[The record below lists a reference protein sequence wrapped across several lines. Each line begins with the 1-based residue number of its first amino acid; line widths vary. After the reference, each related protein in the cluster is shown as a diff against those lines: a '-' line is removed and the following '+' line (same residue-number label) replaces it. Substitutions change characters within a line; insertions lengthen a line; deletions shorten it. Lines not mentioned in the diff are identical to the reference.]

1 MANSSTVSSGDL
13 ATATQYNNLRSD
25 VIDTS
30 TGHVHDGTNGR
41 GDAQTILQ
49 VAGSPLVVENS
60 TDATSNQ
67 VLLLRG
73 ANDTRATNDEIYI
86 SFHLDDAAGNTTE
99 FGRMTVKAIDVTNTS
114 EDGQIEFDVMKAG
127 TLTNVW
133 TLTSSSGAAMS
144 YDLNVDSVTFGT
156 ATDGTDISLTFD
168 GHAGDGVITWMEDE
182 DYFQFSDDIFMSG
195 TEKIVFNDAGEYIS
209 GDGTDLTIV
218 SSADLNLTATSDINI
233 PQDVGLTFG
242 NDAEKIE
249 GDGTDLTIAGNNIN
263 LTATADVVIPAN
275 VGITFGSG
283 EKIEGDS
290 TDLTI
295 TSGAKIN
302 LTATSDV
309 VVPANV
315 GITFGSGEK
324 IEGDNTDLTVTS
336 GAKIN
341 LTATS
346 DVVIPA
352 NIGLTFGTGEKI
364 EGDNTDLT
372 VTSGAD
378 INLTATGD
386 VNIPQ
391 DVGITFGD
399 NAEKLEGDGTDL
411 TISGNNINLTA
422 SADIVVPANI
432 GITFGSGE
440 KIEGDNTNLTVTS
453 GADINLTAT
462 GDINIPQDIGI
473 TFGDDAEKIEGDGT
487 DLTISGNNINLT
499 AAADVLIPADIGLF
513 FGNGESIEGDNTD
526 LTVTSGAKLNLTAT
540 SDVHIPKNVGIVFDD
555 NASEKIESNNTDL
568 TINSGADINLTATG
582 DINIP
587 QNIGLTFGNDAEK
600 IEGDGTDLTITG
612 NNINLTATAD
622 VVIPANVG
630 ITFGTGEKIEGDST
644 DLTITSGAD
653 IVLAATADINVPQ
666 DIGITF
672 GNDGEKI
679 EGDGTNL
686 SIASSGTL
694 TETGTTIT
702 LDSGG
707 DVVLSAAGG
716 QVTVD
721 DGTTTIFT
729 FDAAEPSITISDD
742 ADTGDL
748 FKIAVG
754 AAGATTF
761 TTVDDNTDPVPT
773 SLAHMT
779 IRPDGYLIVQ
789 QDSATMDATLDNV
802 SLIVKDFDSV
812 GNNAIAMASK
822 GAGTKPSIF
831 LGTGNNTAHMMLSTG
846 ARMQASV
853 WTGGGIPPDNTNAT
867 IMEST
872 ASTAAIYRHWYGAHY
887 FFGNAGLTAHDGGD
901 PNEYA
906 PTLLA
911 TITPSGGGD
920 NTALTPDLP
929 AVSGA
934 LGIAGG
940 IFVGQADLGTYALF
954 GNSSLA
960 LQNCL
965 LDDAAHGDVS
975 VNGGSTTLYIGL
987 DTIDVTTPSDATL
1000 KENIEDTS
1008 IDSLSILDQLQL
1020 RDFNWKSNHPNYG
1033 QQTERQ
1039 FGMVAQEVEEVLPH
1053 IVRQDEDGIRNVQY
1067 NKMIPYLVKAI
1078 QELNQELQEIKGG
1091 S

>member
-249 GDGTDLTIAGNNIN
+249 GDGIDLTIAGNNIN
-263 LTATADVVIPAN
+263 LTATADIVIPAN

-352 NIGLTFGTGEKI
+352 NIGLTFGTGEETI
-364 EGDNTDLT
+364 Q
-372 VTSGAD
+372 TS
-378 INLTATGD
+378 
-386 VNIPQ
+386 
-391 DVGITFGD
+391 
-399 NAEKLEGDGTDL
+399 
-411 TISGNNINLTA
+411 
-422 SADIVVPANI
+422 
-432 GITFGSGE
+432 
-440 KIEGDNTNLTVTS
+440 
-453 GADINLTAT
+453 
-462 GDINIPQDIGI
+462 
-473 TFGDDAEKIEGDGT
+473 
-487 DLTISGNNINLT
+487 
-499 AAADVLIPADIGLF
+499 
-513 FGNGESIEGDNTD
+513 
-526 LTVTSGAKLNLTAT
+526 
-540 SDVHIPKNVGIVFDD
+540 
-555 NASEKIESNNTDL
+555 
-568 TINSGADINLTATG
+568 
-582 DINIP
+582 
-587 QNIGLTFGNDAEK
+587 
-600 IEGDGTDLTITG
+600 
-612 NNINLTATAD
+612 
-622 VVIPANVG
+622 
-630 ITFGTGEKIEGDST
+630 
-644 DLTITSGAD
+644 
-653 IVLAATADINVPQ
+653 
-666 DIGITF
+666 
-672 GNDGEKI
+672 
-679 EGDGTNL
+679 
-686 SIASSGTL
+686 
-694 TETGTTIT
+694 
-702 LDSGG
+702 
-707 DVVLSAAGG
+707 
-716 QVTVD
+716 
-721 DGTTTIFT
+721 
-729 FDAAEPSITISDD
+729 
-742 ADTGDL
+742 
-748 FKIAVG
+748 
-754 AAGATTF
+754 
-761 TTVDDNTDPVPT
+761 
-773 SLAHMT
+773 
-779 IRPDGYLIVQ
+779 R
-789 QDSATMDATLDNV
+789 
-802 SLIVKDFDSV
+802 
-812 GNNAIAMASK
+812 
-822 GAGTKPSIF
+822 
-831 LGTGNNTAHMMLSTG
+831 
-846 ARMQASV
+846 
-853 WTGGGIPPDNTNAT
+853 
-867 IMEST
+867 
-872 ASTAAIYRHWYGAHY
+872 
-887 FFGNAGLTAHDGGD
+887 
-901 PNEYA
+901 
-906 PTLLA
+906 
-911 TITPSGGGD
+911 
-920 NTALTPDLP
+920 
-929 AVSGA
+929 
-934 LGIAGG
+934 
-940 IFVGQADLGTYALF
+940 
-954 GNSSLA
+954 
-960 LQNCL
+960 
-965 LDDAAHGDVS
+965 
-975 VNGGSTTLYIGL
+975 
-987 DTIDVTTPSDATL
+987 
-1000 KENIEDTS
+1000 
-1008 IDSLSILDQLQL
+1008 
-1020 RDFNWKSNHPNYG
+1020 
-1033 QQTERQ
+1033 
-1039 FGMVAQEVEEVLPH
+1039 
-1053 IVRQDEDGIRNVQY
+1053 
-1067 NKMIPYLVKAI
+1067 
-1078 QELNQELQEIKGG
+1078 
-1091 S
+1091 

>member
-49 VAGSPLVVENS
+49 VSGTPLVVENS
-60 TDATSNQ
+60 TDAASNQ
-67 VLLLRG
+67 VAIFRSERG
-73 ANDTRATNDEIYI
+73 ASSATDNDEIYV
-86 SFHLDDAAGNTTE
+86 SFNLDDDGGNSHE
-99 FGRMTVKAIDVTNTS
+99 FARITAIASDVSNAS
-114 EDGQIEFDVMKAG
+114 EDGALVFYVADTDNSGDLQEAFRIAASTGG
-127 TLTNVW
+127 TVTQTFASN
-133 TLTSSSGAAMS
+133 TFTFGSGA
-144 YDLNVDSVTFGT
+144 D
-156 ATDGTDISLTFD
+156 TDIALNFNANS
-168 GHAGDGVITWMEDE
+168 ADGVITWMEDE
-182 DYFQFSDDIFMSG
+182 DYFQFSDDILMNG
-195 TEKIVFNDAGEYIS
+195 TEKIAFNDTGEYIS
-209 GDGTDLTIV
+209 GDGTDLTIG
-218 SSADLNLTATSDINI
+218 SGADINLTATSDINI
-233 PQDVGLTFG
+233 PADVGLTFG

-263 LTATADVVIPAN
+263 LTATADVVVPAN

-324 IEGDNTDLTVTS
+324 IEGDNTDLTITS

-364 EGDNTDLT
+364 EGDSTDLT

-386 VNIPQ
+386 VNMPAN
-391 DVGITFGD
+391 VGITFGD
-399 NAEKLEGDGTDL
+399 DAEKIEGDGTDL

-422 SADIVVPANI
+422 AADVVVPANI

-462 GDINIPQDIGI
+462 SDINVPADVGI

-568 TINSGADINLTATG
+568 TINSGADINLTATT
-582 DINIP
+582 DVNIP
-587 QNIGLTFGNDAEK
+587 ANVGITFGDDAEK

-630 ITFGTGEKIEGDST
+630 ITFGSGEKIEGDST

-653 IVLAATADINVPQ
+653 IALTATADVNLPANV
-666 DIGITF
+666 GLTF

-679 EGDGTNL
+679 EGDGSDLTISGNSIKIAGNL
-686 SIASSGTL
+686 VPNADDTYDLGSA
-694 TETGTTIT
+694 
-702 LDSGG
+702 
-707 DVVLSAAGG
+707 SAAW
-716 QVTVD
+716 QD
-721 DGTTTIFT
+721 LFL
-729 FDAAEPSITISDD
+729 E
-742 ADTGDL
+742 GDL
-748 FKIAVG
+748 TMTDAGTV
-754 AAGATTF
+754 ATSAGAL
-761 TTVDDNTDPVPT
+761 TVT
-773 SLAHMT
+773 SAAA
-779 IRPDGYLIVQ
+779 
-789 QDSATMDATLDNV
+789 AT
-802 SLIVKDFDSV
+802 
-812 GNNAIAMASK
+812 
-822 GAGTKPSIF
+822 
-831 LGTGNNTAHMMLSTG
+831 
-846 ARMQASV
+846 
-853 WTGGGIPPDNTNAT
+853 W
-867 IMEST
+867 
-872 ASTAAIYRHWYGAHY
+872 STAAGILTIDGDDGILLKQSGSGGLDIAGYAAVGSGDGGAGLFSKHT
-887 FFGNAGLTAHDGGD
+887 FIVDRNHTVNAGGSQLFVKGDMTIDGGT
-901 PNEYA
+901 NEYA
-906 PTLLA
+906 QIYAGSDSGYNTSFV
-911 TITPSGGGD
+911 INSGGVHPYIS
-920 NTALTPDLP
+920 TAAFYEPNITETSGSVTNAVVMQLVDAPTEGTNNYSLWCRQ
-929 AVSGA
+929 VSGRANYARFDSGTIIGNTTSTNA
-934 LGIAGG
+934 LIDDSSTGS
-940 IFVGQADLGTYALF
+940 GT
-954 GNSSLA
+954 
-960 LQNCL
+960 
-965 LDDAAHGDVS
+965 V
-975 VNGGSTTLYIGL
+975 TLYIGTN
-987 DTIDVTTPSDATL
+987 TIDVTDPSDSIL

-1020 RDFNWKSNHPNYG
+1020 RDFNWKSDNDNYG
-1033 QQTERQ
+1033 HRTERQ

-1053 IVRQDEDGIRNVQY
+1053 LVRQDEDGIRNVQY
-1067 NKMIPYLVKAI
+1067 NRMIPYLVKAI
-1078 QELNQELQEIKGG
+1078 QELNAELQELKGG
-1091 S
+1091 N